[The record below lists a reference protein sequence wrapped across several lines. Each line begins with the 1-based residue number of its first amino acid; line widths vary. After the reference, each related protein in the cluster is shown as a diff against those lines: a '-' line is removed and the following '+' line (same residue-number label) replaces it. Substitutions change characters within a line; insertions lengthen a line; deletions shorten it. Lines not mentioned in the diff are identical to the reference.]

1 MSDINCLKC
10 KVIFVGDSSVGKSCI
25 INRYINNSFS
35 NLVEVT
41 LGCNSLLKTIT
52 IDKYNIK
59 FDIWDTA
66 GMEKFRSL
74 NAQFYK
80 DANIV
85 IFVYEIINLNS
96 FNWIKNYWYNDV
108 IENSNKNVIL
118 GLIGNKSDLYLENEE
133 VSEEDAR
140 NYANEINA
148 VFKLT
153 SALNGSGINELFE
166 ILAKEYIKKYKNNM
180 LIGNLID
187 NKPKLEKQIFKKKV
201 SKKFCWN

>member
-25 INRYINNSFS
+25 INRYINDSFQ
-35 NLVEVT
+35 NQVVT

-85 IFVYEIINLNS
+85 ILVYEIINLNS
-96 FNWIKNYWYNDV
+96 FNSIKDYWYKDI
-108 IENSNKNVIL
+108 IENSNKNIIL
-118 GLIGNKSDLYLENEE
+118 GLIGNKSDLYLDKEE
-133 VSEEDAR
+133 VSEEEAR
-140 NYANEINA
+140 NYAKEINA
-148 VFKLT
+148 IFKLT
-153 SALNGSGINELFE
+153 SALNGNGINELFE

-187 NKPKLEKQIFKKKV
+187 NKSKLEKQIFKKKV
-201 SKKFCWN
+201 SKKFC

>member
-25 INRYINNSFS
+25 INRYINDSFQ
-35 NLVEVT
+35 NQVVT

-96 FNWIKNYWYNDV
+96 FNSIKNYWYNDV

-180 LIGNLID
+180 LIGNLND
-187 NKPKLEKQIFKKKV
+187 NKPKLEKQILKKKTT
-201 SKKFCWN
+201 KKFC

>member
-25 INRYINNSFS
+25 INRYINDSFQ
-35 NLVEVT
+35 NQVVT

-85 IFVYEIINLNS
+85 ILVYEIINLNS
-96 FNWIKNYWYNDV
+96 FNSIKNYWYKDI
-108 IENSNKNVIL
+108 IENSNKNIIL
-118 GLIGNKSDLYLENEE
+118 GLIGNKSDLYLDKEE
-133 VSEEDAR
+133 VSEEEAR
-140 NYANEINA
+140 NYAKEINA
-148 VFKLT
+148 IFKLT
-153 SALNGSGINELFE
+153 SALNGNGINELFE

-187 NKPKLEKQIFKKKV
+187 NKPKLEKQILKKKV
-201 SKKFCWN
+201 SKKFC

>member
-25 INRYINNSFS
+25 INRYINDSFQ
-35 NLVEVT
+35 NQVVT

-85 IFVYEIINLNS
+85 ILVYEIINLNS
-96 FNWIKNYWYNDV
+96 FNSIKNYWYKDI
-108 IENSNKNVIL
+108 IENSNKNIIL
-118 GLIGNKSDLYLENEE
+118 GLIGNKSDLYLDKEE
-133 VSEEDAR
+133 VSEEEAR
-140 NYANEINA
+140 NYAKEINA
-148 VFKLT
+148 IFKLT
-153 SALNGSGINELFE
+153 SALNGNGINELFE

-187 NKPKLEKQIFKKKV
+187 NKPKLKKRILKKKV
-201 SKKFCWN
+201 SKKFC

>member
-25 INRYINNSFS
+25 INRYINDSFQ
-35 NLVEVT
+35 NQVVT

-85 IFVYEIINLNS
+85 ILVYEIINLNS
-96 FNWIKNYWYNDV
+96 FNSIKNYWYKDI
-108 IENSNKNVIL
+108 IENSNKNIIL
-118 GLIGNKSDLYLENEE
+118 GLIGNKSDLYLDKEE
-133 VSEEDAR
+133 VSEEEAR
-140 NYANEINA
+140 YYAKEINA
-148 VFKLT
+148 IFKLT
-153 SALNGSGINELFE
+153 SALNGNGINELFE

-187 NKPKLEKQIFKKKV
+187 NKSKLEKQIFKKKV
-201 SKKFCWN
+201 SKKFC

>member
-25 INRYINNSFS
+25 INRYINDSFQ
-35 NLVEVT
+35 NQVVT
-41 LGCNSLLKTIT
+41 LGCNSLLKTMT

-85 IFVYEIINLNS
+85 ILVYEIINLNS
-96 FNWIKNYWYNDV
+96 FNSIKNYWYKDI
-108 IENSNKNVIL
+108 IENSNKNIIL
-118 GLIGNKSDLYLENEE
+118 GLIGNKSDLYLDKEE
-133 VSEEDAR
+133 VSEEEAR
-140 NYANEINA
+140 NYAKEINA
-148 VFKLT
+148 IFKLT
-153 SALNGSGINELFE
+153 SALNGNGINELFE

-187 NKPKLEKQIFKKKV
+187 NKPKLKKRILKKKV
-201 SKKFCWN
+201 SKKFC

>member
-25 INRYINNSFS
+25 INRYINDSFQ
-35 NLVEVT
+35 NQVVT

-85 IFVYEIINLNS
+85 ILVYEIINLNS
-96 FNWIKNYWYNDV
+96 FNSIKNYWYKDI
-108 IENSNKNVIL
+108 IENSNKNIIL
-118 GLIGNKSDLYLENEE
+118 GLIGNKSDLYLDKEE
-133 VSEEDAR
+133 VSEEEAR
-140 NYANEINA
+140 NYAKEINA
-148 VFKLT
+148 IFKLT
-153 SALNGSGINELFE
+153 SALNGNGINELFE

-180 LIGNLID
+180 LIGNLND
-187 NKPKLEKQIFKKKV
+187 NKPKLEKQILKKKTT
-201 SKKFCWN
+201 KKFC

>member
-1 MSDINCLKC
+1 MSNNNCLKC

-25 INRYINNSFS
+25 INRYINDSFQ
-35 NLVEVT
+35 NQVVT
-41 LGCNSLLKTIT
+41 LGCNSLLKIIT

-85 IFVYEIINLNS
+85 ILVYEIINLNS
-96 FNWIKNYWYNDV
+96 FNSIKNYWYKDI
-108 IENSNKNVIL
+108 IENSNKNIIL
-118 GLIGNKSDLYLENEE
+118 GLIGNKSDLYLDKEE
-133 VSEEDAR
+133 VSEEEAR
-140 NYANEINA
+140 NYAKEINA
-148 VFKLT
+148 IFKLT
-153 SALNGSGINELFE
+153 SALNGNGINELFE

-201 SKKFCWN
+201 SKKFC

>member
-25 INRYINNSFS
+25 INRYINDSFQ
-35 NLVEVT
+35 NQVVT

-85 IFVYEIINLNS
+85 ILVYEIINLNS
-96 FNWIKNYWYNDV
+96 FNSIKDYWYKD
-108 IENSNKNVIL
+108 IIANSNKNIIL
-118 GLIGNKSDLYLENEE
+118 GLIGNKSDLYLDKEE
-133 VSEEDAR
+133 VSEEEAR
-140 NYANEINA
+140 NYAKEINA
-148 VFKLT
+148 IFKLT
-153 SALNGSGINELFE
+153 SALNGNGINELFE

-201 SKKFCWN
+201 SKKFC

>member
-25 INRYINNSFS
+25 INRYINDSFQ
-35 NLVEVT
+35 NQVVT

-85 IFVYEIINLNS
+85 ILVYEIINLNS
-96 FNWIKNYWYNDV
+96 FNSIKNYWYKDI
-108 IENSNKNVIL
+108 IENSNKNIIL
-118 GLIGNKSDLYLENEE
+118 GLIGNKSDLYLDKEE
-133 VSEEDAR
+133 VSEAEAR
-140 NYANEINA
+140 NYAKEINA
-148 VFKLT
+148 IFKLT
-153 SALNGSGINELFE
+153 SALNGNGINELFE

-201 SKKFCWN
+201 SKKFC

>member
-25 INRYINNSFS
+25 INRYINDSFQ
-35 NLVEVT
+35 NQVVT

-85 IFVYEIINLNS
+85 ILVYEIINLNS
-96 FNWIKNYWYNDV
+96 FNSIKDYWYKDI
-108 IENSNKNVIL
+108 IENSNKNIIL
-118 GLIGNKSDLYLENEE
+118 GLIGNKSDLYLDKEE
-133 VSEEDAR
+133 VSEEEAR
-140 NYANEINA
+140 NYAKEINA
-148 VFKLT
+148 IFKLT
-153 SALNGSGINELFE
+153 SALNGNGINELFE

-187 NKPKLEKQIFKKKV
+187 DKSKLEKQIFKKKV
-201 SKKFCWN
+201 SKKFC

>member
-52 IDKYNIK
+52 IDNYNIK

-85 IFVYEIINLNS
+85 ILVYEIINLNS
-96 FNWIKNYWYNDV
+96 FNSIKNYWYKDI
-108 IENSNKNVIL
+108 IENSNKNIIL

-166 ILAKEYIKKYKNNM
+166 ILAKEYIKKYKNNI

-201 SKKFCWN
+201 SKKFC

>member
-52 IDKYNIK
+52 IDNYNIK

-85 IFVYEIINLNS
+85 ILVYEIINLNS
-96 FNWIKNYWYNDV
+96 FNSIKNYWYKDI
-108 IENSNKNVIL
+108 IENSNKNIIL
-118 GLIGNKSDLYLENEE
+118 GLIGNKSDLYLDKEE
-133 VSEEDAR
+133 VSEEEAR
-140 NYANEINA
+140 NYAKEINA
-148 VFKLT
+148 IFKLT
-153 SALNGSGINELFE
+153 SALNGNGINELFE

-201 SKKFCWN
+201 SKKFC

>member
-25 INRYINNSFS
+25 INRYINDSFQ
-35 NLVEVT
+35 NQVVT

-85 IFVYEIINLNS
+85 ILVYEIINLNS
-96 FNWIKNYWYNDV
+96 FNSIKNYWYKDI
-108 IENSNKNVIL
+108 IENSNKNIIL
-118 GLIGNKSDLYLENEE
+118 GLIGNKSDLYLDKEE
-133 VSEEDAR
+133 VSEEEAR
-140 NYANEINA
+140 NYAKEINA
-148 VFKLT
+148 IFKLT
-153 SALNGSGINELFE
+153 SALNGNGINELFE

-201 SKKFCWN
+201 SKKFC

>member
-1 MSDINCLKC
+1 MSDINCLRC

-25 INRYINNSFS
+25 INRYINDSFQ
-35 NLVEVT
+35 NQVVT

-85 IFVYEIINLNS
+85 ILVYEIINLNS
-96 FNWIKNYWYNDV
+96 FNSIKDYWYKDI
-108 IENSNKNVIL
+108 IENSNKNIIL
-118 GLIGNKSDLYLENEE
+118 GLIGNKSDLYLDKEE
-133 VSEEDAR
+133 VSEEEAR
-140 NYANEINA
+140 NYAKEINA
-148 VFKLT
+148 IFKLT
-153 SALNGSGINELFE
+153 SALNGNGINELFE

-187 NKPKLEKQIFKKKV
+187 NKSKLEKQIFKKKV
-201 SKKFCWN
+201 SKKFC

>member
-1 MSDINCLKC
+1 MSDINCLRC
-10 KVIFVGDSSVGKSCI
+10 KVIFGGDSSVGKSCI
-25 INRYINNSFS
+25 INRYINDSFQ
-35 NLVEVT
+35 NKVVT

-85 IFVYEIINLNS
+85 ILVYEIINLNS
-96 FNWIKNYWYNDV
+96 FNSIKDYWYKDI
-108 IENSNKNVIL
+108 IENSNKNIIL
-118 GLIGNKSDLYLENEE
+118 GLIGNKSDLYLDKEE
-133 VSEEDAR
+133 VSEEEAR
-140 NYANEINA
+140 NYAKEINA
-148 VFKLT
+148 IFKLT
-153 SALNGSGINELFE
+153 SALNGNGINELFE

-180 LIGNLID
+180 LIGNIID
-187 NKPKLEKQIFKKKV
+187 NKSKLEKQIFKKKV
-201 SKKFCWN
+201 SKKFC

>member
-52 IDKYNIK
+52 IDNYNIK

-96 FNWIKNYWYNDV
+96 FNSIKNYWYNDV

-118 GLIGNKSDLYLENEE
+118 GLIGK
-133 VSEEDAR
+133 
-140 NYANEINA
+140 
-148 VFKLT
+148 
-153 SALNGSGINELFE
+153 
-166 ILAKEYIKKYKNNM
+166 
-180 LIGNLID
+180 
-187 NKPKLEKQIFKKKV
+187 
-201 SKKFCWN
+201 

>member
-52 IDKYNIK
+52 IDNYNIK

-96 FNWIKNYWYNDV
+96 FNSIKNYWYNDV
-108 IENSNKNVIL
+108 IENSNKNIIL

-180 LIGNLID
+180 LIGNLND
-187 NKPKLEKQIFKKKV
+187 NKPKLEKQILKKKTT
-201 SKKFCWN
+201 K

>member
-52 IDKYNIK
+52 IDNYNIK

-96 FNWIKNYWYNDV
+96 FNSIKNYWYNDV

-180 LIGNLID
+180 LIGNLND
-187 NKPKLEKQIFKKKV
+187 NKPKLEKQILKKKTT
-201 SKKFCWN
+201 KKFC

>member
-25 INRYINNSFS
+25 INRYINDSFQ
-35 NLVEVT
+35 NQVVT

-85 IFVYEIINLNS
+85 ILVYEIINLNS
-96 FNWIKNYWYNDV
+96 FNSIKNYWYNDV

-180 LIGNLID
+180 LIGNLND
-187 NKPKLEKQIFKKKV
+187 NKPKLEKQILKKKTT
-201 SKKFCWN
+201 KKFC

>member
-25 INRYINNSFS
+25 INRYINDSFQ
-35 NLVEVT
+35 NQVVT

-80 DANIV
+80 DANLV
-85 IFVYEIINLNS
+85 ILVYEIINLNS
-96 FNWIKNYWYNDV
+96 FNSIKNYWYKDI
-108 IENSNKNVIL
+108 IENSNKNIIL
-118 GLIGNKSDLYLENEE
+118 GLIGNKSDLYLDKEE
-133 VSEEDAR
+133 VSEEEAR
-140 NYANEINA
+140 NYAKEINA
-148 VFKLT
+148 IFKLT
-153 SALNGSGINELFE
+153 SALNGNGINELFE

-187 NKPKLEKQIFKKKV
+187 NKPKLKKRILKKKV
-201 SKKFCWN
+201 SKKFC